1 MKKILFIIIFHT
13 TVFAINNPFK
23 VGELLKYS
31 AEWNGIKVGNAE
43 LFLSGTELFNDVE
56 TYQITFTT
64 RTNGLANTLFPI
76 RDRVDVWIDKKELF
90 THRIK
95 KDINQSTYKEK
106 IDVSFNYD
114 ELKALSNDK
123 SVDIDFKARGP
134 YSMFYFLRTIDL
146 VPEKIMSFSSYEGK
160 RIVNYNLKITGTEI
174 VDSGLGKFSCKVIKP
189 FSEGK
194 ELFKNKGDMRIW
206 ISETKERLPIKIQ
219 IKIQYG
225 SMTLTLDEIN

>member
-13 TVFAINNPFK
+13 AVFAINNPFK

-146 VPEKIMSFSSYEGK
+146 IPEKIMSFSSYEGK
-160 RIVNYNLKITGTEI
+160 RIVNYNLKMTGTEI

-225 SMTLTLDEIN
+225 SMTLILDEIN

>member
-146 VPEKIMSFSSYEGK
+146 IPEKIMSFSSYEGK
-160 RIVNYNLKITGTEI
+160 RIVNYNLKMTGTEI

>member
-13 TVFAINNPFK
+13 AVFAINNPFK

-43 LFLSGTELFNDVE
+43 LFLSGTELFNNIE

-146 VPEKIMSFSSYEGK
+146 IPEKIMSFSSYEGK
-160 RIVNYNLKITGTEI
+160 RIVNYNLKMTGTEI

>member
-13 TVFAINNPFK
+13 AVFAINNPFK

-160 RIVNYNLKITGTEI
+160 RIVNYNLKMTGTEI